1 MRRKKCDVRAT
12 KRTDYHEQKTTRRSR
27 QVRGGRAAKPLHF
40 INTLRGTKA
49 ATDTTCGSS
58 VKTKWLPP
66 KRNSLLSSFF
76 FSRPDPKILK
86 TSREAEV
93 TCVESAQAFHSRR
106 QPFIS
111 SSISIY
117 LRSHRC
123 ACDAHPYFRRSARR
137 STQTARKVKRAAR
150 ILD

>member
-1 MRRKKCDVRAT
+1 MCAQRNAQIITSRRQHDGHARCAVDAQQNRCISLTLYEA
-12 KRTDYHEQKTTRRSR
+12 QKQRRIRLAEAPSKQNGCR
-27 QVRGGRAAKPLHF
+27 RRETHF
-40 INTLRGTKA
+40 F
-49 ATDTTCGSS
+49 
-58 VKTKWLPP
+58 
-66 KRNSLLSSFF
+66 LLFF

-123 ACDAHPYFRRSARR
+123 ACDAHPYFRCSARR